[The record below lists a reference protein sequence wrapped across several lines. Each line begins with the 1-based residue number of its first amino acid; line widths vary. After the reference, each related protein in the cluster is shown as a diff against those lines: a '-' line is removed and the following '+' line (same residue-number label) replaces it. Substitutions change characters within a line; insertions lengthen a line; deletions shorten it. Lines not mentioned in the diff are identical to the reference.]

1 MDDILSIYKKYNRPG
16 AQKLLLLAKSEGIQ
30 TTLKDVQ
37 AFIASRAEEQ
47 QLKESRHTKQSQGH
61 IVSYNPFN
69 RLQLDIFVLKKYETS
84 NKGYGYILCII
95 DIFSRKVFCYPMKS
109 KSLSDTTPAIKK
121 FFSSSG
127 LHEFNKKSIGNNHE

>member
-1 MDDILSIYKKYNRPG
+1 MDDILSIYKKCNRAG

-30 TTLKDVQ
+30 TTLKVVQ

-69 RLQLDIFVLKKYETS
+69 RLQLDIFV
-84 NKGYGYILCII
+84 
-95 DIFSRKVFCYPMKS
+95 
-109 KSLSDTTPAIKK
+109 
-121 FFSSSG
+121 
-127 LHEFNKKSIGNNHE
+127 